1 MEDNKEKVQSP
12 VQQQDGKGQSL
23 EKQATGTARPDNPR
37 VAASLK
43 YQGTIR
49 INDPQF
55 MI

>member
-1 MEDNKEKVQSP
+1 MEDNKEKTLSSA
-12 VQQQDGKGQSL
+12 QQPD
-23 EKQATGTARPDNPR
+23 EKRQLAETQAIGTDRPDNPR

>member
-12 VQQQDGKGQSL
+12 QQQDGKGQSL